1 MASDFVKPKLNE
13 VGHINRLDNQVR
25 RMEEQVE
32 RDAAVAEDND
42 ADFDREA
49 YDQLKQELS
58 MQKKVKEDMLSGT
71 LPRFKPYLRV

>member
-1 MASDFVKPKLNE
+1 
-13 VGHINRLDNQVR
+13 
-25 RMEEQVE
+25 MEEQVE
-32 RDAAVAEDND
+32 RGAAMVDDND

-71 LPRFKPYLRV
+71 LPRFKPYLRI

>member
-1 MASDFVKPKLNE
+1 
-13 VGHINRLDNQVR
+13 
-25 RMEEQVE
+25 MEEQVE
-32 RDAAVAEDND
+32 RGAAMADDND

-71 LPRFKPYLRV
+71 LPRFKPYLRIWETSFAAISKVRLRAI